1 MPRTTATVEALTA
14 QVRVLMVGSRQITL
28 SVYWQLDD
36 VDSDKVDVFG
46 RVAPSQAEEGWT
58 YAVGRHK
65 ESGDLVRCR
74 VITSRQMMEKILYDE
89 DAAIKA
95 RKEQGESYRRL
106 AAYKNK
112 DVIPTDWTGMAIA
125 AEEEVAQRTAAR
137 AVLEVKMETDA
148 VVFENLPLIVL
159 AGLR

>member
-1 MPRTTATVEALTA
+1 MPRTMATVEALTA

-36 VDSDKVDVFG
+36 VDPDKVEIFG
-46 RVAPSQAEEGWT
+46 RVAPGQAEQGWT
-58 YAVGRHK
+58 YAVGSHK

-74 VITSRQMMEKILYDE
+74 VVTSRQMMEKILYDE
-89 DAAIKA
+89 DASIKA
-95 RKEQGESYRRL
+95 RKEQGETYRRL

-112 DVIPTDWTGMAIA
+112 DVIPADWTGKAIA

-148 VVFENLPLIVL
+148 VTFESLPLIVL